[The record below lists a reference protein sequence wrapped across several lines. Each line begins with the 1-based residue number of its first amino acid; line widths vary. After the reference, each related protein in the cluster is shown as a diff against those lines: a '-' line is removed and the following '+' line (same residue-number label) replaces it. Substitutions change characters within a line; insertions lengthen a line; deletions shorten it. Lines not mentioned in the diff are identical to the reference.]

1 MVRFY
6 NLGQIAIKNIYL
18 EVKTLKEYFRKKKE
32 KKSDIP
38 EWYILFVFYLQIFIF
53 LPKHFNF

>member
-6 NLGQIAIKNIYL
+6 NWGQIAIKNIYL

-32 KKSDIP
+32 KKNDIP
-38 EWYILFVFYLQIFIF
+38 EWYIFVVIYVLIFVF
-53 LPKHFNF
+53 N